1 MMKTDFIA
9 HILDSY
15 LGDGFI
21 MVCPVNMLD
30 LDKNGIYVV
39 NTDCGKGRHW
49 VVLYVQDETVEF
61 FDSFGRHP
69 KDVQNGDLF
78 MQCIGDKTLVV
89 TSKNVQHPKSYVCGW
104 YCLAYAMCRVKFSLH
119 KLFQLFN
126 DNRCRNDDIVV
137 YIVKKLFVKKHCK

>member
-1 MMKTDFIA
+1 MKTEFIA
-9 HILDSY
+9 HVLNIY
-15 LGDGFI
+15 LGDDFI

-30 LDKNGIYVV
+30 LDKKGIYVV

-49 VVLYVQDETVEF
+49 VVLYVQDQTVEF

-119 KLFQLFN
+119 KLFQRFT
-126 DNRCRNDDIVV
+126 DNRLRNDHFVV
-137 YIVKKLFVKKHCK
+137 YIVKKLFVNKHRK

>member
-1 MMKTDFIA
+1 MKTEFIA
-9 HILDSY
+9 RVLDTY
-15 LGDGFI
+15 LGDNFI

-30 LDKNGIYVV
+30 LDQNGIYVV

-49 VVLYVQDETVEF
+49 VVLYVKDKTVEF
-61 FDSFGRHP
+61 FDSFGRNP

-104 YCLAYAMCRVKFSLH
+104 YCLAYAMCRVKLSLL
-119 KLFQLFN
+119 KFYQLFT
-126 DNRCRNDDIVV
+126 DNQCRNDDVVV
-137 YIVKKLFVKKHCK
+137 YIVKKLFIKQHGK